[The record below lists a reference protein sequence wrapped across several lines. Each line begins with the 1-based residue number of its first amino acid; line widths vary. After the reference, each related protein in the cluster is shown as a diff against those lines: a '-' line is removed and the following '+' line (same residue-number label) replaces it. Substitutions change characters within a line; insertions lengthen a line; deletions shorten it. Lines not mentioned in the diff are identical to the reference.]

1 MKPLSLVFFFLMI
14 VSALIFAAVYVLNQ
28 PFVETNPREFV
39 LALVTILVVGMV
51 GMMNSIISDV
61 RPGTQRL

>member
-1 MKPLSLVFFFLMI
+1 MI

-28 PFVETNPREFV
+28 SFVETNPREFA

-61 RPGTQRL
+61 RPGTQKM

>member
-1 MKPLSLVFFFLMI
+1 MI

-28 PFVETNPREFV
+28 SFVETNPREFT

-61 RPGTQRL
+61 RQCTQKM